1 MSLTSHIRYFF
12 QIFVLMYAF
21 SPFAFSNDNQPN
33 ARAPF
38 SSPYE
43 QTWLIQQIV
52 QLQERSVRLE
62 TEIQKQSINGEEI
75 KNAEKEL
82 QEIKVQLVEIKEKLE
97 FQTENNSKELTGYDR
112 RISDISW
119 MTNFWGGVLSIFGL
133 LITVAAIFMGWTA
146 TKRAISEAKIAA
158 QQYFN
163 QEGRIFIE
171 AEQAR
176 FEELRKIQ
184 MTGLQTEHASL
195 QAELRIQNEQLLV
208 QSREFR

>member
-1 MSLTSHIRYFF
+1 
-12 QIFVLMYAF
+12 MYAF

-33 ARAPF
+33 VRAPF

-82 QEIKVQLVEIKEKLE
+82 QEIKVQLVGIKEKLE

-119 MTNFWGGVLSIFGL
+119 MTNFWGGVFY
-133 LITVAAIFMGWTA
+133 
-146 TKRAISEAKIAA
+146 
-158 QQYFN
+158 QY
-163 QEGRIFIE
+163 
-171 AEQAR
+171 
-176 FEELRKIQ
+176 
-184 MTGLQTEHASL
+184 
-195 QAELRIQNEQLLV
+195 LV
-208 QSREFR
+208 C